1 MINLEFSE
9 VKSMVDKS
17 FNGQYEVKKF
27 LGAGSFAE
35 VYLVRHNFLD
45 DLRAMKIVKEPLT
58 SNFPDTE
65 IFREVKI
72 ATRLRHENVISI
84 YDAGVI
90 SRNNLAYFVMEYVP
104 GGDLEQYLNS
114 FISSN
119 SSLPVN
125 RVLIFIRQ
133 ILNGLNTLHSS
144 KPSIV
149 HRDLK
154 LNNILLSYDAD
165 GEIILKIS
173 DFGIAK
179 EVTTSISGADIEG
192 TRPYMAPESFNGV
205 VSTMTD
211 IYAVGVIF
219 YQLLTNQFPY
229 DFEELD
235 LEDILDL
242 KPWKSLLK
250 PPSYYNDNVSKQLD
264 EIVMKCLNVNPD
276 MRYRD
281 ASELLEDIDAIIVEE
296 SDNPN
301 QLLDCEYDDFIVNP
315 QILKAFSLAKRDNG
329 LNEAIEILENEVL
342 NDYDIRKYYSET
354 LRIWKSDIPDMK
366 MVSKAFTVNLR
377 GKNYKLACDLLS
389 EAIAY
394 NPALKN
400 RYQHYIDLWNIF
412 IELGSESNLIK
423 AVIALEELMDSDERI
438 NEIYANVINTLKTY
452 SISEIVKEA
461 IRLAELNSLAD
472 ASNLMEFAM
481 VCDSRVSDEYS
492 YKLFLWKQNMKSDY
506 NSGFNLNGATIDY
519 AIDLG
524 TVDSIISYYNDG
536 EPIIIKNHST
546 GEDFTPSAVL
556 IDENNIVHVG
566 RDAKNAILVD
576 VDNAITEFKHNMGFS
591 LPFRFEKTSRYL
603 YPEELSAE
611 VLKDLR
617 VSVFKQCGADI
628 DDAVICVPS
637 NSNPLKTRA
646 VNDAARLAG
655 FKSFNLVLEPIAV
668 GIAYDLK
675 SFDGQTWMIY
685 DFGGGT
691 FNASLIKSNDEGIE
705 LIATRG
711 LDNLGGNALDWRIV
725 ERLFIPKIIDDLH
738 LDDLKR
744 NNFKYADIYSKLKQ
758 AGETAKIELSKLDEA
773 NVHINNLFEGY
784 DFTYTLKRD
793 EFRQI
798 IWPLVKNTFDLCNE
812 LLEDNQLSGSDI
824 DKIVMVGGSCLNPLI
839 KQFIGENFETSIED
853 SLNPLTV
860 VSRGAAIYAGSLER
874 PPSKPVDNAFSLIIG
889 KNKGRLLSLDSTF
902 LFLGFTLEF
911 TKDDADSFKIPV
923 NPDGT
928 FKIEFDT
935 DDYAVRIFNKNNEI
949 TLDKVFKLQASEM
962 NHSKLND
969 EYKNLLKRLDNL
981 TDFGNDKLLKY
992 AERLTGLCEIDDIA
1006 LNPAA
1011 SCLAEL
1017 EALINDYENDFR
1029 FFSLLENVENKIAI
1043 AEKNELFDISDVDL
1057 NEIIE
1062 NRDFNA
1068 LNEIYHQLIE
1078 KYVALNKSDVMKA
1091 CFFNLRFEGIY
1102 TENREYADEL
1112 ITKSLNA
1119 ISNDDYDELLECIN
1133 RLYELDERNGG
1144 FGDE

>member
-1 MINLEFSE
+1 
-9 VKSMVDKS
+9 MVDES

-65 IFREVKI
+65 IFCEVKI
-72 ATRLRHENVISI
+72 ATRLRHENIISI

-90 SRNNLAYFVMEYVP
+90 SKNNLAYFVMEYVA

-114 FISSN
+114 FTASN
-119 SSLPVN
+119 SSVPVN
-125 RVLIFIRQ
+125 RVLDFARQ
-133 ILNGLNTLHSS
+133 ILNGLNTLHKS

-154 LNNILLSYDAD
+154 LNNILLSYGAD

-205 VSTMTD
+205 VSTMAD

-219 YQLLTNQFPY
+219 YQLLTNRFPY
-229 DFEELD
+229 DFEEFD

-242 KPWKSLLK
+242 KPWKSPMK

-264 EIVMKCLNVNPD
+264 EIVMKCLNVNPNE
-276 MRYRD
+276 RYQD
-281 ASELLEDIDAIIVEE
+281 ASELLEDVNAIIVDE

-301 QLLDCEYDDFIVNP
+301 QPLDFEYDDFVVNP
-315 QILKAFSLAKRDNG
+315 QILKAFSLAKRENG

-366 MVSKAFTVNLR
+366 LVSKAFTVNLR
-377 GKNYKLACDLLS
+377 GKNYRLACDLLL

-394 NPALKN
+394 DPALKN

-438 NEIYANVINTLKTY
+438 NEIYSNVINTLKTY
-452 SISEIVKEA
+452 SVSEIVKEA
-461 IRLAELNSLAD
+461 IRLAGLNSLAD
-472 ASNLMEFAM
+472 ASKLMEFAV
-481 VCDSRVSDEYS
+481 VCDSRISDEYS
-492 YKLFLWKQNMKSDY
+492 YNLFLWKQNMKSDY
-506 NSGFNLNGATIDY
+506 NTGLNSDGTTIDY

-524 TVDSIISYYNDG
+524 TVDSLISYYNDG

-566 RDAKNAILVD
+566 HDAKNAILVD
-576 VDNAITEFKHNMGFS
+576 VNNAITEFKHNMGFS

-617 VSVFKQCGADI
+617 FSVFKQCGADI
-628 DDAVICVPS
+628 EDAVICVPS

-668 GIAYDLK
+668 GMAYDLK
-675 SFDGQTWMIY
+675 SFEGETWMIY
-685 DFGGGT
+685 DLGGGT
-691 FNASLIKSNDEGIE
+691 FNASLIKSNGDDIE
-705 LIATRG
+705 LIATMG
-711 LDNLGGNALDWRIV
+711 LDNLGGNVFDWRIV

-744 NNFKYADIYSKLKQ
+744 NNIKYADVYSKLKQ
-758 AGETAKIELSKLDEA
+758 AGEMAKIELSKLDEA
-773 NVHINNLFEGY
+773 NIHINNLFDGY

-798 IWPLVKNTFDLCNE
+798 IRPLVKNTFDLCNE
-812 LLEDNQLSGSDI
+812 LLENNHLSGSDI

-853 SLNPLTV
+853 RLNPLTV
-860 VSRGAAIYAGSLER
+860 VSRGAAIYAGSLEK
-874 PPSKPVDNAFSLIIG
+874 PPSKPVENIFSLIIG
-889 KNKGRLLSLDSTF
+889 KTKGRLFSLDSTF
-902 LFLGFTLEF
+902 LFLGFVAEV
-911 TKDDADSFKIPV
+911 TKGGADSFKIPV

-935 DDYAVRIFNKNNEI
+935 DDYTVKIFNKNNEI
-949 TLDKVFKLQASEM
+949 RLDRVFKSKSCDL
-962 NHSKLND
+962 NHSKLNE
-969 EYKNLLKRLDNL
+969 EYKNLLNRLDNL
-981 TDFGNDKLLKY
+981 TDFENGKIIRY
-992 AERLTGLCEIDDIA
+992 AERLTRLSETDLDA

-1017 EALINDYENDFR
+1017 EALINGHENDFR

-1043 AEKNELFDISDVDL
+1043 AEKNELFDVSYDL
-1057 NEIIE
+1057 NEIVE

-1068 LNEIYHQLIE
+1068 LNDIYHQLIE
-1078 KYVALNKSDVMKA
+1078 KYVSLNKNDVMKA

-1119 ISNDDYDELLECIN
+1119 ISNDDYDVLLECIN
-1133 RLYELDERNGG
+1133 RLYEIDERNGG
-1144 FGDE
+1144 FDDE